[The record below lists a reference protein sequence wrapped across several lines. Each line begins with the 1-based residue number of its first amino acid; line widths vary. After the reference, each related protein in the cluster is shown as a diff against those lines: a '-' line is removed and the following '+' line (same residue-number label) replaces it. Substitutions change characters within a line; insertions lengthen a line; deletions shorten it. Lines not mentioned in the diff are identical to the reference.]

1 VGAIVTKQVLFEEDG
16 AFRVG
21 TILGETGASF
31 QVEAAHGKRS
41 KVKAGSI
48 LLRFDGQSLTG
59 FMPEAQ
65 KLAEPIDPQFL
76 WEVCGADEFAFDALA
91 RDYFG
96 RAPSPQEAVAVAL
109 ALHSHPMYFY
119 KRGKG
124 RYQGAPETNLKAALA
139 GTEKKRRQQEQVDA
153 WAAELAAGRVP
164 EPLAARLD
172 ILLFKPDKASLEWR
186 SLDAA
191 ATALGM
197 TPQRVLAAAGALSGP
212 EDYFLR
218 RFAFELFP
226 KGIDFPEVA
235 PAATPIDLPEAAT
248 SAFSIDDAET
258 TEIDDAFSVQRLD
271 DARLRI
277 GVHIAAPALLFGR
290 DHGVEAI
297 ARERLS
303 TVYFPGGKITM
314 LPPQVVEAATLA
326 RGRRVAAA
334 SLYLTLDAASMEILD
349 STSRLEWVAIAD
361 NLRLADLD
369 GRMSDEAVAS
379 GRIEGPHGE
388 ELFALWRL
396 ARSLKALRGAG
407 EERVDR
413 LDYNI
418 RVVDGRVSIDPRRRG
433 SPVDTLVAELMIHVN
448 SAWGKLLAERGFD
461 AIYRNQKGAKTRM
474 EVEPGTHEWLG
485 VSHYAWASSPLRRFS
500 DLANQRQ
507 LAAALQGEEPA
518 YSREELAQAARDF
531 ETTYEAYAEH
541 QRHLERYWCLK
552 YLLQEGIESADAVVL
567 REELVRIEG
576 MPLVCRAI
584 GLPPSSPG
592 ARVRVNFGEVDLWEV
607 AVLAR
612 YAGK

>member
-1 VGAIVTKQVLFEEDG
+1 VGAVVVKQVLFEEDG

-21 TILGETGASF
+21 TILGESGASF

-41 KVKAGSI
+41 KVKAASI

-65 KLAEPIDPQFL
+65 KLAEPIDPLFL
-76 WEVCGADEFAFDALA
+76 WEVCGTDEFGFDALA

-96 RAPSPQEAVAVAL
+96 RAPSPQEAAAVAL

-139 GTEKKRRQQEQVDA
+139 GSEKKRRQQEQVDA
-153 WAAELAAGRVP
+153 WAAELAVGRVP
-164 EPLAARLD
+164 EALAAKLD

-186 SLDAA
+186 ALDAA
-191 ATALGM
+191 ATLLGM
-197 TPQRVLAAAGALSGP
+197 TPQRALAAAGALSGP

-226 KGIDFPEVA
+226 GGTDFPQIA
-235 PAATPIDLPEAAT
+235 PAVVPADLPEAT
-248 SAFSIDDAET
+248 MPAFSIDDAET
-258 TEIDDAFSVQRLD
+258 TEIDDAFSVEKLD
-271 DARLRI
+271 DGHLRV

-314 LPPQVVEAATLA
+314 LPAQAVEAATLA

-334 SLYLTLDAASMEILD
+334 SLYLTLDAATMEIRD
-349 STSRLEWVAIAD
+349 STSRFEWLEIAD
-361 NLRLADLD
+361 NLRLAELD
-369 GRMSDEAVAS
+369 ARMSDEAVAS
-379 GRIEGPHGE
+379 GRIEGLHGE

-407 EERVDR
+407 EERTDR

-418 RVVDGRVSIDPRRRG
+418 RVVEGRVSIDPRRRG

-474 EVEPGTHEWLG
+474 EVEPGAHEWLG

-507 LAAALQGEEPA
+507 LAAALKAEEPA

-531 ETTYEAYAEH
+531 ETAYEAYAEH
-541 QRHLERYWCLK
+541 QRLLERYWCLK

-567 REELVRIEG
+567 REELVRVEG

-584 GLPPSSPG
+584 GLPPSLPG
-592 ARVRVNFGEVDLWEV
+592 TRVRVNFGDVDLWEV